1 MERNMRE
8 SITRRSVHWYLSAW
22 VCALLVFGAFAQPSR
37 ANVTY
42 VTTLYDAIGDP
53 SGCSLKDAIFSS
65 RFRNNIAIK
74 SYTPDGASVVP
85 TYLVPTYVPT
95 SCVAGSGEDTIVLPN
110 NTALF
115 LTTITDDADN
125 FIGPTATPM
134 ITSTITIEAYGTTL
148 LWNGSGHARA
158 FLVANGGN
166 LTIHNALI
174 RGFSAKGGNGSEGGG
189 GGLGAGGAIY
199 VADGS
204 VLTIENCTFESN
216 VATGGNGGD
225 NSGYGQS
232 AGGGGG
238 LGGTGGGAGSIFE
251 DLQFGGGGGGGARG
265 NGGDAGAPG
274 GGTVVL
280 KDTNHTSYLNCGG
293 IQTNGDLLTD
303 NGADGACP
311 GGGGSGG
318 AGLVFTADNGGNGAY
333 GGGGGAGGSNGGR
346 GGNGG
351 FGGGGGGADHSLQ
364 LNILVSPHGGNG
376 GFGAG
381 GGSGHAGGGA
391 GGLYGGLGSND
402 FGGGG
407 GALGGAIFVTGGTLL
422 VQNSTFFN
430 NSVDRGNAGGAPAD
444 NGADAG
450 GAIFSFNGQV
460 TIQNSTIS
468 GNQSTGSAAGVEAVE
483 TDATLDTV
491 FILDNTIIFN
501 NGTTDGD
508 GHPVG
513 TAAEC
518 SGYGK
523 TLSGAGNLIQNNLG
537 CPGLES
543 TGDPLLGPLLLNRGF
558 TPTMSIGPSS
568 AAFNMADAGTSLSA
582 DQRGIPRPSDGGFD
596 IGAFEY
602 CDFAREINCNIV
614 GVEQTE
620 PLTIV
625 VSPPAGGTT
634 TPGPGSD
641 LEIQNTVTAVTAI
654 ANPGYQFSTWMGSVA
669 SPTSAETVVIMNQAE
684 TITAIFVPCGCAAD
698 VSALITVTRS
708 GFVLNPVSGRYSQTV
723 TVTNN
728 SASTIIGPISL
739 VLDSLSADATL
750 FNAAGTTDTLE
761 LPAGSPY
768 LNTNVNLAAGQ
779 NTTFAL
785 QFADPSHA
793 AITYNTRVL
802 NGPGAR

>member
-1 MERNMRE
+1 MRE
-8 SITRRSVHWYLSAW
+8 SNMRRSIRWHLAAW
-22 VCALLVFGAFAQPSR
+22 VCALVVFGAFAQPSR
-37 ANVTY
+37 GNVIY
-42 VTTLYDAIGDP
+42 VTTLKDAIGDP

-65 RFRNNIAIK
+65 RLRNSVAIQ
-74 SYTPDGASVVP
+74 SYTINSDGTALLPV
-85 TYLVPTYVPT
+85 YVPT
-95 SCVAGSGEDTIVLPN
+95 SCVAGSGDDTIILPN
-110 NTALF
+110 DAVLG

-125 FIGPTATPM
+125 FVGPTATPM
-134 ITSTITIEAYGTTL
+134 INSKITIEAYGSTFE
-148 LWNGSGHARA
+148 WNVTAHARA

-166 LTIHNALI
+166 LTIHNAI
-174 RGFSAKGGNGSEGGG
+174 IKGFSAKGGNGSEGGG

-238 LGGTGGGAGSIFE
+238 LGGTGGGAGSVFE

-265 NGGDAGAPG
+265 NGGDAGGAG

-280 KDTNHTSYLNCGG
+280 KDTNHTSDLNCGG
-293 IQTNGDLLTD
+293 VAQAMTVLTANG
-303 NGADGACP
+303 GDGSCP

-318 AGLVFTADNGGNGAY
+318 GVLDLVFTADNGGNGAY

-346 GGNGG
+346 GGDGG
-351 FGGGGGGADHSLQ
+351 FGGGGGGADNSLQ

-537 CPGLES
+537 CPGLVS

-568 AAFNMADAGTSLSA
+568 GAFNMADAGTSLSA

-620 PLTIV
+620 PLTII

-634 TPGPGSD
+634 TPGPGSN

-654 ANPGYQFSTWMGSVA
+654 ANPGYQFSSWSGSVA
-669 SPTSAETVVIMNQAE
+669 APTNAATVVIMNQAE

-739 VLDSLSADATL
+739 VLDSLTDSATL

-761 LPAGSPY
+761 LPAGSPF
-768 LNTNVNLAAGQ
+768 LTANAGLAAGQ
-779 NTTFAL
+779 HISFAL
-785 QFADPSHA
+785 QFSDPSHA
-793 AITYNTRVL
+793 AISYNTRVL
-802 NGPGAR
+802 TGPGVR